1 MINEHDIEALVPGF
15 KEWLEEAES
24 YGTRHERL
32 CATFAHLDAHDH
44 KELMRWLKAA
54 YMMGYYST
62 EVAPAP
68 EDNVSI
74 QLVGETKYEN
84 GDVGMTFDVDSK
96 TAQIAGSLG
105 LKLLLYCGALGIST
119 NKAFET
125 IWEYNKD
132 VRT

>member
-1 MINEHDIEALVPGF
+1 
-15 KEWLEEAES
+15 
-24 YGTRHERL
+24 
-32 CATFAHLDAHDH
+32 
-44 KELMRWLKAA
+44 MRWLRAA
-54 YMMGYYST
+54 YMMGYYSK